1 MRESSLS
8 HPKSM
13 LNPAASA
20 GVILPPCGLVSNKY
34 VLISIV
40 NKTKSMYIS
49 IIINTNMEIIE
60 ISEFFH

>member
-1 MRESSLS
+1 
-8 HPKSM
+8 M